1 MTRSYEDSPWGPLG
15 GSRTNWAHW
24 RDWPANKDV
33 AMGQT
38 TREKPKEQRR
48 DSHGNP
54 IHQSVLT
61 GFGLRSVTSSP
72 PRSDQQASADDAER
86 AERPPRPTTRLATE
100 VSEVWKIR
108 GGVNPRADC
117 QPTTCP
123 SGGRLRGRS

>member
-15 GSRTNWAHW
+15 GSRTNRAHG
-24 RDWPANKDV
+24 RDWPANKGV

-38 TREKPKEQRR
+38 TPEKPKEQRR

-86 AERPPRPTTRLATE
+86 AERPPRPPDSAD
-100 VSEVWKIR
+100 VHV
-108 GGVNPRADC
+108 PRVDKHA
-117 QPTTCP
+117 
-123 SGGRLRGRS
+123 